1 MNWYKAVKDAATLCV
16 RGVYTLGEPW
26 VYTTPLFDTEMCT
39 GGKNIFCPAPFYDY
53 GRVNADYCYCSQT
66 EACLR

>member
-1 MNWYKAVKDAATLCV
+1 MNWYKAVEDAATLCV

-39 GGKNIFCPAPFYDY
+39 GGKNIFFQPRSMIM
-53 GRVNADYCYCSQT
+53 GRVNAD
-66 EACLR
+66 